1 MPRPS
6 DPAATRPPAARDLAR
21 ERARAAGAR
30 RMIPWTLL
38 TAVGGGAL
46 AYTAGGGLRA
56 GIALGAVGLLFT
68 LFLWTT
74 SIARCPVCGAR
85 LPRRAGGTGGRGG
98 PTPGGAE
105 TCARCRTRFE

>member
-1 MPRPS
+1 VPRPS
-6 DPAATRPPAARDLAR
+6 DPTATQPHARHLER

-30 RMIPWTLL
+30 RLLPWTLL
-38 TAVGGGAL
+38 TAVGGGAI
-46 AYTAGGGLRA
+46 AYAAGGGLRA
-56 GIALGAVGLLFT
+56 GAALGAVGLLFS

-85 LPRRAGGTGGRGG
+85 LPRRAGGTGTRG

-105 TCARCRTRFE
+105 TCAQCRTRFE